1 MKSHMRKHLN
11 AEALLKKVRHC
22 FDRIKDPLGDRTQF
36 NLTDCLLSG
45 LAIFGIKYS
54 SLLQFDK
61 SYHDTSI
68 VRHNLAHLY
77 GVENAPCDT
86 YLRERL
92 DTLDAKRLNSGFK
105 AVLSEVQHSHLLEL
119 YDFMEGYHLVP
130 IDGTGVFYS
139 DNVHCKNCCE
149 RHHRDGSVSYYH
161 QLLAATL
168 VHPDYKPV
176 LPLTCEPIKQQDGR
190 KKNDCEL
197 NASKRLLSTLR
208 HMHPKLKMAVVEDA
222 LYANGPHIRQL
233 QELGM
238 RYLIV
243 VKPKNH
249 RWLFDWVKQ
258 SERES
263 LEQREGEVTQRFEW
277 VNDVPLNYDN
287 DDIQVNFLEYWET
300 DKHGKVHNWTWITD
314 FPLTKKTVYRIMRGG
329 RARWQ
334 IENQTFNTLKNQGY
348 QFEHNFGHGYQH
360 LTEVFTHLMLLA
372 FLIDQVQELACP
384 LFQKALAKAGRKLYF
399 WERVKNYFLIAYIKS
414 WEAFYQAIINTP
426 EIIFGGDT
434 AFDTS

>member
-1 MKSHMRKHLN
+1 MQSHQRKHLN
-11 AEALLKKVRHC
+11 AASLLEKVRRC
-22 FDRIKDPLGDRTQF
+22 FERITDPLGERTQF
-36 NLTDCLLSG
+36 SLADCLLSG
-45 LAIFGIKYS
+45 LAIFGIKYP

-61 SYHDTSI
+61 SYHNTPE

-77 GVENAPCDT
+77 GVEKAPCDT

-92 DTLDAKRLNSGFK
+92 DPLDAKRLNSGFK
-105 AVLSEVQHSHLLEL
+105 AVLSEVQHSHLLDL
-119 YDFMEGYHLVP
+119 YHFMDGYYLVP

-139 DNVHCKNCCE
+139 DTIHCKNCCE
-149 RHHRDGSVSYYH
+149 RHHKDGSVSYYH
-161 QLLAATL
+161 QLLVATL
-168 VHPDYKPV
+168 VHPNCKPV
-176 LPLTCEPIKQQDGR
+176 LPLTCEPIKQQDGQT
-190 KKNDCEL
+190 KNDCER

-208 HMHPKLKMAVVEDA
+208 HMHPKLKMAAVEDA

-233 QELGM
+233 QALAM
-238 RYLIV
+238 RYIIV

-263 LEQREGEVTQRFEW
+263 LVLSQGEVNHRFAW
-277 VNDVPLNYDN
+277 VNDVPLNDSN
-287 DDIQVNFLEYWET
+287 DDVRVNFLAYWET
-300 DKHGKVHNWTWITD
+300 DKQGKVHHWTWITD
-314 FPLTKKTVYRIMRGG
+314 FPLTKSTVYQIMRGG
-329 RARWQ
+329 RARWH

-348 QFEHNFGHGYQH
+348 AFEHNFGHGYQH

-372 FLIDQVQELACP
+372 FLIDQAQELACP

-399 WERVKNYFLIAYIKS
+399 WERVKNWFLIAHIKS
-414 WEAFYQAIINTP
+414 WEAFYEAIINNP
-426 EIIFGGDT
+426 EIILGGDA